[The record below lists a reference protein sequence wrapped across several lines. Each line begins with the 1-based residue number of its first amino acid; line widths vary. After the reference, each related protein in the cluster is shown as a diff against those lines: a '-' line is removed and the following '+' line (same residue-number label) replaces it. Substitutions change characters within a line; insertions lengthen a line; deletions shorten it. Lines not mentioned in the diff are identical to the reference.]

1 MHLPY
6 LGEVSFRHRCFKL
19 NYLLCWWDLH
29 LTTVVSVFCH
39 LKFVANMMFC
49 KDGIQLLD
57 VVGFSGTEC
66 VGELLRFHVL
76 FGGLLFIS
84 CARCFGVYGETS
96 NNRSKKGRV
105 LWFRSWTAACPC

>member
-6 LGEVSFRHRCFKL
+6 LGEVSFRHRCFRL

-29 LTTVVSVFCH
+29 LTTVALAFCH
-39 LKFVANMMFC
+39 LKFVANMMLC
-49 KDGIQLLD
+49 KDGIQELN

-66 VGELLRFHVL
+66 VGELLCFRVL

-96 NNRSKKGRV
+96 NNRSRKGRV
-105 LWFRSWTAACPC
+105 LWFQSWTAACP